1 MDPNQP
7 LALRPSG
14 HVVNEVLQEQD
25 YDWGQVVS
33 RIELEPEYAPGLREL
48 DRFSHVIVITYL
60 HQAQFDPAKHLVRRP
75 RDLETMPLAGI
86 FAQRAKH
93 RPNPIGITA
102 VRILGVDQNTLVV
115 QGLDAINGTPVLDL
129 KPYYPVYDRVADA
142 QVPEWVDRLMAGY
155 F

>member
-1 MDPNQP
+1 MKVNQSLTIAP
-7 LALRPSG
+7 IGL
-14 HVVNEVLQEQD
+14 VVNGVTEEQD
-25 YDWGQVVS
+25 QDWGKTTS
-33 RIELEPEYAPGLREL
+33 RIELALEYARGLIRL
-48 DRFSHVIVITYL
+48 NSFSHAIVVTYL
-60 HQAQFDPAKHLVRRP
+60 HRAQFDPAQHLVRRP
-75 RDLETMPLAGI
+75 RDLATMPSVGI

-102 VRILGVDQNTLVV
+102 VRVLDILGNVLLV

-129 KPYYPVYDRVADA
+129 KPYYPIYDRVPDA